1 MRNFEKIR
9 TNKDRRAAGEIVDS
23 HRRRKKTQKR
33 GSAAKRMD
41 WDQLQTNYKAK
52 ECLHYVTTANC
63 RAKRRSWTA

>member
-9 TNKDRRAAGEIVDS
+9 TNKDRRASGEIVDS

-41 WDQLQTNYKAK
+41 WDQLQTNYK
-52 ECLHYVTTANC
+52 VG
-63 RAKRRSWTA
+63 R

>member
-23 HRRRKKTQKR
+23 HRRSKKTQKR

-41 WDQLQTNYKAK
+41 WDQLQTNYKAG
-52 ECLHYVTTANC
+52 
-63 RAKRRSWTA
+63 R

>member
-9 TNKDRRAAGEIVDS
+9 TNKDRRAAGEIADS

-41 WDQLQTNYKAK
+41 WDQLQTNIKA
-52 ECLHYVTTANC
+52 A
-63 RAKRRSWTA
+63 R

>member
-33 GSAAKRMD
+33 GSAESAWIGISFK
-41 WDQLQTNYKAK
+41 L
-52 ECLHYVTTANC
+52 TT
-63 RAKRRSWTA
+63 R

>member
-23 HRRRKKTQKR
+23 HRSRKKTQKR

-41 WDQLQTNYKAK
+41 WDQLQTNIKAG
-52 ECLHYVTTANC
+52 
-63 RAKRRSWTA
+63 R

>member
-23 HRRRKKTQKR
+23 QRRRKKTQKR

-41 WDQLQTNYKAK
+41 WDQLQTNYKAG
-52 ECLHYVTTANC
+52 L
-63 RAKRRSWTA
+63 

>member
-41 WDQLQTNYKAK
+41 WDQLKTNIK
-52 ECLHYVTTANC
+52 VG
-63 RAKRRSWTA
+63 R

>member
-23 HRRRKKTQKR
+23 YRRRKKTQKR

-41 WDQLQTNYKAK
+41 WDQLQTNY
-52 ECLHYVTTANC
+52 
-63 RAKRRSWTA
+63 RAK